1 LLFTHIKARDKGY
14 GGDRQRK
21 DSPQFPP
28 SFRSMGRRNL
38 WRKRRRRR
46 TMPKLI
52 TGGLGFIGTYLAR
65 ALLKQGEEVVLFD
78 VIRNSPLI
86 KDIKDKV
93 KIVQGDLS
101 SWAEVLETVKQFK
114 IDGVYHM
121 GALLS
126 ASAEE
131 KPITAY
137 NVNAGGTFNV
147 LEAARLFNVK
157 RVMYLSTIAS
167 YGLGIPDTVNE
178 DTIQMPISMYGV
190 TKVFCERLGEYYHRK
205 FGVDFRAVRLP
216 AVIGPG
222 RGGGGASA
230 YSTLMISEPALGRPY
245 DIFVEE
251 DVRMP
256 LLYIHDAV
264 DCLVRLYHADNA
276 RLKRRVY
283 CIGGFSPTAR
293 EIVDAVKKI
302 VPKADLKFKPDREM
316 TEIVRSWP
324 RFVDETRAHE
334 EWGWKTRYLLNE
346 SVKDFVEQLQKHPE
360 LYG

>member
-1 LLFTHIKARDKGY
+1 M
-14 GGDRQRK
+14 
-21 DSPQFPP
+21 S
-28 SFRSMGRRNL
+28 
-38 WRKRRRRR
+38 
-46 TMPKLI
+46 KLI

-65 ALLKQGEEVVLFD
+65 ALLDKGEDVILFD
-78 VIRNSPLI
+78 VATHSPLI
-86 KDIKDKV
+86 KDIKNKV
-93 KIVQGDLS
+93 KIIQGDLA
-101 SWAEVLETVKQFK
+101 SWADVLHAVKDHK
-114 IDGVYHM
+114 IDGIYHT

-137 NVNAGGTFNV
+137 HVNAGGTFNV
-147 LEAARLFNVK
+147 LEAARLFQVK
-157 RVMYLSTIAS
+157 RVIYLSTIAS
-167 YGLGIPDTVNE
+167 YGLGIPETVNE

-205 FGVDFRAVRLP
+205 FGVDFRGVRLP

-245 DIFVEE
+245 EVFVEE

-256 LLYIHDAV
+256 LLYVKDAV
-264 DCLVRLYHADNA
+264 DCLIRLYDADNA

-283 CIGGFSPTAR
+283 CIAGFSPTAKD
-293 EIVDAVKKI
+293 ISTSVKK
-302 VPKADLKFKPDREM
+302 VLPKADIRFKPNKEL

-324 RFVDETRAHE
+324 QFLDEGRATR
-334 EWGWKTRYLLNE
+334 EWDWKTQYHLDE
-346 SVKDFVEQLQKHPE
+346 SVKSFAREVQAHPE
-360 LYG
+360 IYG